1 MPQTLTPAQA
11 RACLIR
17 QGKTVAAFAREHGLD
32 RNIVYQVLDGRKK
45 GRYGESHRAAVLLG
59 IKVGDFPPALRPA
72 NQHSTSQHPQS
83 GEQ

>member
-1 MPQTLTPAQA
+1 MPQMLTRAQA

-45 GRYGESHRAAVLLG
+45 GRYGEAHRAAVLLG
-59 IKVGDFPPALRPA
+59 IKVGDFPPALLPSG
-72 NQHSTSQHPQS
+72 QHSTPQHPQS
-83 GEQ
+83 GEE